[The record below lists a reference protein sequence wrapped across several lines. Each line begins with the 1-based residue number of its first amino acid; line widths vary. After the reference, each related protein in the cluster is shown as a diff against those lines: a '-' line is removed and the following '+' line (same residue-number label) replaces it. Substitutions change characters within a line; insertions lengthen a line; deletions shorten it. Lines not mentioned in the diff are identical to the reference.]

1 MRLSTYRI
9 LLIDDHPLIT
19 NAYKQTLNQITQESK
34 ALKFIID
41 TANDCDTAILKIN
54 KATKKNPYDIAF
66 LDIRL
71 PASKDKK
78 ILGGEDLGVLLKK
91 RFENIKI
98 IVSTTFNDSYMVSCI
113 FKKVNPEALL
123 IKGDLTSDILNEAVK
138 AVISDP
144 PYYSKSVIKILR
156 KQSANDFVID
166 SIDRKL
172 LYELSN
178 GTKMNEL
185 PNLLPLSIAALERR
199 KRILKDVFNVEG
211 KGDRDLLQLAHEK
224 GFI

>member
-1 MRLSTYRI
+1 MMSPYRV

-19 NAYKQTLNQITQESK
+19 NVYKRTLQTIAKLNKT
-34 ALKFIID
+34 LKFNID
-41 TANDCDTAILKIN
+41 VAHSCDMAIFKIN
-54 KATKKNPYDIAF
+54 EATKNKPFDIVF
-66 LDIRL
+66 LDIGL
-71 PASKDKK
+71 PASQDNK
-78 ILGGEDLGVLLKK
+78 ILGGEDLGILIRKQFKK
-91 RFENIKI
+91 IKI
-98 IVSTTFNDSYMVSCI
+98 IVSTSYDDSYMISCI
-113 FKKVNPEALL
+113 LKNVNPEAYVT
-123 IKGDLTSDILNEAVK
+123 KGDLTIDILTETIKTV
-138 AVISDP
+138 VLDP
-144 PYYSKSVIKILR
+144 PYYSKTVMKILR

-166 SIDRKL
+166 NIDRKI

-185 PNLLPLSIAALERR
+185 PQVLPLSIAALERR